1 MDFPY
6 ATEIV
11 CLAMSIQGSMSV
23 RNNNNNN
30 SASSSNTNNNKRPPP
45 PMNTFHAFIKSTLTA
60 YAGATFTNVF
70 MARPT
75 AMLSNDIFFG
85 SCILG
90 FAVVNYVPYGYSLCN
105 TFPILAIINI
115 LSQVFRISGIINY
128 SDVAYHA
135 FKEAPSAYYP
145 MPIFGPI
152 LFPTLLGN
160 MGGFIWYGIDGYLAQ
175 GGGGMPWLFQQ
186 GMACS
191 TFYHFYAHD
200 MHGSVGTTLR
210 SIIHPTAV
218 HIMSHVLA
226 NTTTTTTADSIIDII
241 DDNVLFAKLIIG
253 TFMILMS
260 ILHLPQLLGPKFSPF
275 TTMYNVV
282 TTTGWRRMM
291 LGEKT
296 MTKKTT
302 TKATKEKNTLSNP
315 SSNDVNHGSS
325 SKKKKQ

>member
-1 MDFPY
+1 
-6 ATEIV
+6 
-11 CLAMSIQGSMSV
+11 
-23 RNNNNNN
+23 
-30 SASSSNTNNNKRPPP
+30 
-45 PMNTFHAFIKSTLTA
+45 
-60 YAGATFTNVF
+60 

-90 FAVVNYVPYGYSLCN
+90 FAMVNYVPYGYSLCN

-135 FKEAPSAYYP
+135 FKDAPSAYYP

-152 LFPTLLGN
+152 IFPTLLGN

-175 GGGGMPWLFQQ
+175 GGGGIPWLFQQ

-191 TFYHFYAHD
+191 SFYHFYAHD

-218 HIMSHVLA
+218 HIVSHVLA
-226 NTTTTTTADSIIDII
+226 NDDDDDNDEQNTTTTTTADSIIDII

-275 TTMYNVV
+275 TTMYNVL
-282 TTTGWRRMM
+282 TTTGRRRRM

-296 MTKKTT
+296 TTKTTTTTT

-325 SKKKKQ
+325 SSSKKKKQ